1 MLRARMAS
9 LAGNLIRL
17 ARPHDWAKAAF
28 VLLPVPFALRAGS
41 SLSIGTFAL
50 GIAAFCAISSG
61 VYVLNDLRDV
71 EADRAHPRKRRRPI
85 ASGAVSPRVAGVYGV
100 ALLAAGLALAAATG
114 HPRVVAYLV
123 VYIAINAFY
132 TLAGKQIPILD
143 VFLIASGF
151 VLRVLVGCAL
161 VDAPP
166 SNWLLTCSLWVALF
180 LGFAKRRSDFARG
193 SGAEAAPARI
203 GYTASFLDQAM
214 GIAAGVTLVSYALY
228 SQEAAVFVKGREL
241 AGMPF
246 VAFGLLHYLRLAHG
260 DQVRVGPVEM
270 AWESR
275 ALQLCSL
282 GWLAATLWS
291 LGAF

>member
-1 MLRARMAS
+1 MLAARMPR
-9 LAGNLIRL
+9 LAVDLLRL
-17 ARPHDWAKAAF
+17 ARPYDWAKSVF
-28 VLLPVPFALRAGS
+28 VLLPVPFALRAGA

-50 GIAAFCAISSG
+50 GVAAFSLVASG
-61 VYVLNDLRDV
+61 IYVLNDLRDV
-71 EADRAHPRKRRRPI
+71 EADRAHPKKRLRPI
-85 ASGAVSPRVAGVYGV
+85 ASRAVPPGVAGVWGAV
-100 ALLAAGLALAAATG
+100 LLAAGLALGVATG
-114 HPRVVAYLV
+114 HRAVVAYLL
-123 VYIAINAFY
+123 VYVALNAFY
-132 TLAGKQIPILD
+132 TLAGKRVPILD
-143 VFLIASGF
+143 VFLIAAGF

-180 LGFAKRRSDFARG
+180 LGFAKRRADFARG
-193 SGAEAAPARI
+193 SGAEAGPARV
-203 GYTASFLDQAM
+203 GYTAAFLDQAM
-214 GIAAGVTLVSYALY
+214 GIAAAVTLVSYALY

-246 VAFGLLHYLRLAHG
+246 VAFGLLHYLRLAHT

-270 AWESR
+270 AWQSR

-282 GWLAATLWS
+282 GWLVATLWS

>member
-1 MLRARMAS
+1 MLRARMPTLVAD
-9 LAGNLIRL
+9 LVRL
-17 ARPHDWAKAAF
+17 ARPSDWVKSVF
-28 VLLPVPFALRAGS
+28 VLLPVPFALRAGAT
-41 SLSIGTFAL
+41 LSIGTFAL
-50 GIAAFCAISSG
+50 GVAAFCLVASG
-61 VYVLNDLRDV
+61 VYALNDLRDV
-71 EADRAHPRKRRRPI
+71 EADRAHPRKRLRPI
-85 ASGAVSPRVAGVYGV
+85 ASGAVPPGVAGVYGV
-100 ALLAAGLALAAATG
+100 ALLAGGLALGWATG
-114 HPRVVAYLV
+114 HRAVLSYLL
-123 VYIAINAFY
+123 VYVAINAFY

-143 VFLIASGF
+143 VFLIAAGF

-193 SGAEAAPARI
+193 SGAEAQPSRI
-203 GYTASFLDQAM
+203 GYSATFLDQAM
-214 GIAAGVTLVSYALY
+214 GIAAAVTLVSYALY

-246 VAFGLLHYLRLAHG
+246 VAFGLLHYLRLAHT

-270 AWESR
+270 AWSSR
-275 ALQLCSL
+275 ALQLCSIA
-282 GWLAATLWS
+282 WLAATLWS

>member
-1 MLRARMAS
+1 MPARMPK
-9 LAGNLIRL
+9 LLVDLIRL
-17 ARPHDWAKAAF
+17 ARPYDWAKTVF
-28 VLLPVPFALRAGS
+28 VLLPVPFALRAGAT
-41 SLSIGTFAL
+41 LSVGVFAL
-50 GIAAFCAISSG
+50 GLGAFCLVASG

-71 EADRAHPRKRRRPI
+71 EADRAHPRKRTRPI
-85 ASGAVSPRVAGVYGV
+85 ASGAVPAGVAAAYGV
-100 ALLAAGLALAAATG
+100 GLLAAGLGLAVATG
-114 HPRVVAYLV
+114 HPAVAWYLAFYVVM
-123 VYIAINAFY
+123 NAFY
-132 TLAGKQIPILD
+132 TLYGKHVPILD
-143 VFLIASGF
+143 VFLIAAGF

-180 LGFAKRRSDFARG
+180 LGFAKRRADFARG

-260 DQVRVGPVEM
+260 DLVRVGPVEM
-270 AWESR
+270 AWSSR
-275 ALQLCSL
+275 ALQLCSAA
-282 GWLAATLWS
+282 WFAATLWS